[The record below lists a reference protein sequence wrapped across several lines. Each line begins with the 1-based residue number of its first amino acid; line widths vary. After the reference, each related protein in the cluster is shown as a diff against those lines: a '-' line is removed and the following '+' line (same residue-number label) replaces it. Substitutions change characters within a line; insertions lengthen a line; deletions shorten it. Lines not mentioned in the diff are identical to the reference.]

1 MKDTVG
7 CHKTEKLGRKNK
19 GNKASVQYKWYVW
32 ALGTETANYVV
43 VPAISTN
50 TSLIFPSASQPMG
63 SSWRKSCADKFPE
76 PLVPWDELCP
86 APWAAPCAWDGAFWS
101 AAAAPWGLGI
111 CQSCHLWRGLL
122 AVLPKVLWLCKT
134 AGIEN
139 KPWGFILW
147 WKSRVPKGTELVGS
161 VELGW
166 GLQLGERLE
175 RGMLSLEVPLWS
187 LLAFVGSQQLKGKRH
202 FWLWASGPKPGCHL
216 SWPQL
221 LLKVLVLTGADKQE
235 WISDSP
241 AQ

>member
-1 MKDTVG
+1 MKEELCRQIPWATGALRRAVSCTLG
-7 CHKTEKLGRKNK
+7 CSLCLGW
-19 GNKASVQYKWYVW
+19 SF
-32 ALGTETANYVV
+32 
-43 VPAISTN
+43 
-50 TSLIFPSASQPMG
+50 LICCCCPMG
-63 SSWRKSCADKFPE
+63 S
-76 PLVPWDELCP
+76 
-86 APWAAPCAWDGAFWS
+86 G
-101 AAAAPWGLGI
+101 
-111 CQSCHLWRGLL
+111 HLPVLPPVRGLL
-122 AVLPKVLWLCKT
+122 AVLPKVLWVCKT
-134 AGIEN
+134 AGIES

-235 WISDSP
+235 WIGDSP